1 MMPPMAKPTLEAMM
15 TAGFTLVIDCS
26 DPDRLSR
33 FWAAALGYEEA
44 PPPDGAASWDEYWR
58 GVGHPE
64 EDLNIGQDRIAD
76 PEGRGPQVWF
86 QRVPDPKTIKN
97 RLHIDIHAGGGRQT
111 PLEVRRQRVDT
122 EASRLAALGATR
134 LRVLYDEGI
143 DHYAVAMR
151 DPEGNE
157 FDIN

>member
-1 MMPPMAKPTLEAMM
+1 VA
-15 TAGFTLVIDCS
+15 
-26 DPDRLSR
+26 
-33 FWAAALGYEEA
+33 A

-58 GVGHPE
+58 DFGLSE
-64 EDLNIGQDRIAD
+64 EDLNIGQDR
-76 PEGRGPQVWF
+76 
-86 QRVPDPKTIKN
+86 KTVKN
-97 RLHIDIHAGGGRQT
+97 RLHIDIHASGGRGA

-134 LRVLYDEGI
+134 LRVLYEEGI
-143 DHYAVAMR
+143 DHYAAAMR

>member
-1 MMPPMAKPTLEAMM
+1 MA
-15 TAGFTLVIDCS
+15 AGFTLVIDCS

-33 FWAAALGYEEA
+33 FWEAALGYVAA

-58 GVGHPE
+58 DFGLSE
-64 EDLNIGQDRIAD
+64 EDLAIGQDRIAD
-76 PEGRGPQVWF
+76 PEGRRPRGSGSSACPTT
-86 QRVPDPKTIKN
+86 RRSRTGSTSTSTPAAGAVP
-97 RLHIDIHAGGGRQT
+97 RLRS
-111 PLEVRRQRVDT
+111 RRQRVDT

-134 LRVLYDEGI
+134 LQVLYEEGI

>member
-1 MMPPMAKPTLEAMM
+1 MA
-15 TAGFTLVIDCS
+15 AGFTLVIDCS

-33 FWAAALGYEEA
+33 FWEAALGYVAA

-58 GVGHPE
+58 DFGLSERGPGHRP
-64 EDLNIGQDRIAD
+64 GRIAD
-76 PEGRGPQVWF
+76 PEGHGPRIWF
-86 QRVPDPKTIKN
+86 QRVPDHKTVKN
-97 RLHIDIHAGGGRQT
+97 RLHIDIHASGERGT

-122 EASRLAALGATR
+122 EASRLAALGGTR
-134 LRVLYDEGI
+134 LQVLYEEGI
-143 DHYAVAMR
+143 DHYAAAMR

>member
-1 MMPPMAKPTLEAMM
+1 MA
-15 TAGFTLVIDCS
+15 AGFTLVIDCS

-33 FWAAALGYEEA
+33 FWEAALGYVAA

-58 GVGHPE
+58 DFGLSD
-64 EDLNIGQDRIAD
+64 EDLDIGQDRIAD
-76 PEGRGPQVWF
+76 PEGYGPRIWF
-86 QRVPDPKTIKN
+86 QRVPDHKTVKN
-97 RLHIDIHAGGGRQT
+97 RLHIDIHASGGRGA
-111 PLEVRRQRVDT
+111 PLEARRQRVDT

-134 LRVLYDEGI
+134 LQVLYEEGI

>member
-1 MMPPMAKPTLEAMM
+1 MA
-15 TAGFTLVIDCS
+15 AGFTLVIDCS

-33 FWAAALGYEEA
+33 FWEAALGYVAA

-58 GVGHPE
+58 DFGLSE
-64 EDLNIGQDRIAD
+64 EDLAIGQDRIAD
-76 PEGRGPQVWF
+76 PEGRGPRIWF
-86 QRVPDPKTIKN
+86 QRVPDHKTVKN
-97 RLHIDIHAGGGRQT
+97 RLHIDIHASGGRGAS
-111 PLEVRRQRVDT
+111 LEVRRQRVDT

-134 LRVLYDEGI
+134 LQVLYEEGI

>member
-1 MMPPMAKPTLEAMM
+1 MA
-15 TAGFTLVIDCS
+15 AGFTLVIDCS

-33 FWAAALGYEEA
+33 FWEAALGYVAA
-44 PPPDGAASWDEYWR
+44 PPPDGAASWDKYWR
-58 GVGHPE
+58 DFGLSE

-76 PEGRGPQVWF
+76 PEGHGPRIWF
-86 QRVPDPKTIKN
+86 QRVPDHKTVKN
-97 RLHIDIHAGGGRQT
+97 RLHIDIHASGGRGA

-134 LRVLYDEGI
+134 LQVLYEEGI